1 MNLSIVNCIRIVAC
15 LFSSCRF
22 CRCAP
27 FFLCGLFLALVLC
40 RRCFLFVLIYWEIC
54 RSALQCH
61 IGRQLKCVFDLINT
75 YTFWYNWRISRNNS
89 IRRFCFMCS
98 FFFVVA
104 CSIVIV
110 NILFW
115 FCGNFKKYFITNKTY
130 LLHCTISCEYEKN
143 LFFVIST

>member
-75 YTFWYNWRISRNNS
+75 YTFWYNWRISRNE
-89 IRRFCFMCS
+89 ILFHVFVFLLLLLAPLLLLIFCFGFAVIS
-98 FFFVVA
+98 KNTLIRIKHIYY
-104 CSIVIV
+104 IV
-110 NILFW
+110 
-115 FCGNFKKYFITNKTY
+115 
-130 LLHCTISCEYEKN
+130 TISCEYEKN